1 MNLQRLCL
9 FQLREHWFCA
19 QRHKSTSDIES
30 ESCLRAPKGLNPR
43 QEVHLGPGQVVCDGA
58 LQLQASD
65 LQRHLQVEHRAVPV
79 HRELS

>member
-1 MNLQRLCL
+1 MRALVQWLCAV
-9 FQLREHWFCA
+9 RYM
-19 QRHKSTSDIES
+19 STSNFGS

-43 QEVHLGPGQVVCDGA
+43 QEIHLGPGQVVCNGA

-65 LQRHLQVEHRAVPV
+65 LQRHLQVEHWVA